1 MAIISSI
8 LPTGNWNLE
17 MLSDLAKVTLLGGR
31 RGRIDIQAAWP
42 QRCPIF
48 PNCRWRMFGV
58 WVEWTES
65 LGHSWSH
72 GAICKGGEK
81 FLEIQSMCF
90 NYLSLRTQI
99 STSCQQSN
107 SQKTVM
113 EEGKKQM
120 PVSLGS
126 VLPRHELLQAFPKDW
141 LAPWV
146 VTHKTSNVELRH
158 TQCWDPQMM
167 NQLPGIVWQS
177 SLRYLQDQFLF
188 FLAKFYLSSFFQ
200 EAGIKIS
207 GFDLPPKGIAGT
219 LEH

>member
-126 VLPRHELLQAFPKDW
+126 VLPRTGWPHGWWHIK
-141 LAPWV
+141 
-146 VTHKTSNVELRH
+146 
-158 TQCWDPQMM
+158 PQMW
-167 NQLPGIVWQS
+167 NYVT
-177 SLRYLQDQFLF
+177 
-188 FLAKFYLSSFFQ
+188 LS
-200 EAGIKIS
+200 
-207 GFDLPPKGIAGT
+207 AGT
-219 LEH
+219 RRWWTNSLESFGSLL